1 MHSLEKIMANAAG
14 VNEVKAGDRVWC
26 KVDLALGIDLYRN
39 IIDSFEEIGLEKI
52 QHPERAGFI
61 FGINAPAP
69 TIRSA
74 QNEKD
79 MREFCKKHGAHIFD
93 INSGVVYQHVMEKG
107 YIFPGAVSVANDSHA
122 TVCGA
127 LGAFGTGTGGYDTAA
142 AMGFGEMWFRVPEV
156 IRIELKGKLQKGVF
170 AKDIVLKILKE
181 LKSDFAIYKAIEYAG
196 EAVTEMCLAERM
208 VLCNMAVEMGA
219 KTSYIQPDEKVFEFL
234 KGRVNHSY
242 TVFETDS
249 DYQYCANYVFDVS
262 KLVPQV
268 ALPHNVDNV
277 SDIIDIE
284 PFAFDQGLI
293 GTCTGGR
300 LEDLEAAA
308 KILKGK
314 RVHPDV
320 RMLIVPATY
329 EIYSKAIEK
338 GYIQTFID
346 AGCVICNAGCGPC
359 LGAHMGVLA
368 EGEKC
373 ITASNRNFSGRMGHK
388 DSELYL
394 ASPATVAAS
403 CVEGVLTDPR
413 KYL

>member
-1 MHSLEKIMANAAG
+1 MHALEKIMAHAAG
-14 VNEVKAGDRVWC
+14 VEKVQAGDRVWC

-39 IIDSFEEIGLEKI
+39 IIDSFHEIGLERM

-69 TIRSA
+69 TIRAA

-79 MREFCKKHGAHIFD
+79 MREFCKNHGAHIFD
-93 INSGVVYQHVMEKG
+93 INSGVVYQHVIEQG
-107 YIFPGAVSVANDSHA
+107 YIYPGAISCANDSHA
-122 TVCGA
+122 TICGA

-142 AMGFGEMWFRVPEV
+142 ALGFGEMWFKVPEV
-156 IRIELKGKLQKGVF
+156 IRVEIKGKLPKGVF
-170 AKDIVLKILKE
+170 AKDVVLKILKE
-181 LKSDFAIYKAIEYAG
+181 LKSDFAIYKAIEYTG
-196 EAVTEMCLAERM
+196 EAIKEMCLAERM

-219 KTSYIQPDEKVFEFL
+219 KTSYIQPDEKVLEFL
-234 KGRVNHSY
+234 KGRTKHDF
-242 TVFETDS
+242 TVFETDP
-249 DYQYCANYVFDVS
+249 DYKYCENYVFDIS
-262 KLVPQV
+262 DLIPQV
-268 ALPHNVDNV
+268 ACPHHVDNV
-277 SDIIDIE
+277 HDIIEIE
-284 PFAFDQGLI
+284 PFAFNQGLI

-300 LEDLEAAA
+300 LEDLEVAAR
-308 KILKGK
+308 ILKGRK
-314 RVHPDV
+314 VNPDV
-320 RMLIVPATY
+320 RMLVIPGTY
-329 EIYSKAIEK
+329 EIYSQAIAK

-373 ITASNRNFSGRMGHK
+373 ITASNRNFAGRMGHMRA
-388 DSELYL
+388 ELYL